1 MMSKNDGNMLTG
13 VYVGFVVFMYVLV
26 GVLEI
31 TIGFGLGAGFLEPVA
46 YIFHVVGDPF
56 NGFILVVIGSV
67 FLRGAGSVSR
77 GDRVGV
83 SFVAGGA
90 LMASV
95 LLGFYILNA
104 FSNGLGF
111 ALGFEDWLEWTILDD
126 IKPGVVLWL
135 AVVPS
140 ILLARD
146 PKWRD

>member
-1 MMSKNDGNMLTG
+1 MSKNDGNRLSG
-13 VYVGFVVFMYVLV
+13 VYVGLVGFLYVLV
-26 GVLEI
+26 GVLEV
-31 TIGFGLGAGFLEPVA
+31 TTGFGLGTGFLEPVA
-46 YIFHVVGDPF
+46 GIFRVVGDPF

-83 SFVAGGA
+83 SFVAGGV

-95 LLGFYILNA
+95 LLGFYILNV

-111 ALGFEDWLEWTILDD
+111 VLGFADWLEWTILDD
-126 IKPGVVLWL
+126 IKPGVVLWM
-135 AVVPS
+135 AVIPS